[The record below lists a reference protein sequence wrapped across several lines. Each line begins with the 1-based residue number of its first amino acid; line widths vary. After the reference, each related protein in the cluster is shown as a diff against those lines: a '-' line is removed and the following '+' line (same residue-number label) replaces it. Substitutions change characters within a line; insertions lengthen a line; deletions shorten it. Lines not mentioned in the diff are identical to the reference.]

1 MTLSS
6 TPSVRPMMQSE
17 APYIPSQS
25 RLRAFMPG
33 AGLTIL
39 IALTLGLG
47 PVWLVSDGSLKTMG
61 AVAMLFIPLCL
72 VLAAAKARALSASRT
87 TFTLALLVWWFLLIS
102 DKLFDRISDVQNT
115 FEGQYSVDAYGEF
128 VVWVVAF
135 VTALLISVARP
146 GYLGKFFTGSFKWLS
161 LFVLSC
167 LVAATYSPS
176 PSYSLG
182 WGFKLLLVVL
192 ILGLSTSC
200 MEKLT
205 DVRAFLWATMWG
217 LLFICIL
224 AVAEAVADPT
234 SMFQGVGGRFNADP
248 VVLSETAGCLL
259 IVALILNSLHG
270 RLWLKLIIGFSL
282 LTMIFSFGKTGIIT
296 GVISAIVF
304 FLFQKKLASS
314 IGLLLGAGVLAAS
327 LVATVAPLA
336 HYLSAYHAGGTL
348 TGRTE
353 IWETGIGFIKQ
364 KPWLG
369 HGYLAT
375 KFMWTVERGKVS
387 NIAPHLHNGFLE
399 ALYNNGIGGLIF
411 LIGIHVAILTNLFFA
426 KRTVRKYQRA
436 GGSQQANTLIV
447 GCFAL
452 YLDLF
457 ISGLF
462 TAAYG
467 GRATVLFMIFLS
479 LLGMSVALRK
489 FAQQVE
495 EQPVV
500 VRTVPRWRE
509 PVSMPSP
516 SSI

>member
-6 TPSVRPMMQSE
+6 NPSVRATMQGD
-17 APYIPSQS
+17 AVYVPSQS
-25 RLRAFMPG
+25 RLRAFAPG
-33 AGLTIL
+33 ASLAIL
-39 IALTLGLG
+39 IAIMLGLG

-61 AVAMLFIPLCL
+61 AVALLLIPLCL
-72 VLAAAKARALSASRT
+72 VLAAAKARALSATRT
-87 TFTLALLVWWFLLIS
+87 TFSLALLVWWFLLIS
-102 DKLFDRISDVQNT
+102 DKFFDRISDVQNT
-115 FEGQYSVDAYGEF
+115 FEGQYSVDAYGEV
-128 VVWVVAF
+128 VVWVIAF
-135 VTALLISVARP
+135 LTLLLISVARP
-146 GYLGKFFTGSFKWLS
+146 GYLGKLFSGSFKWLS
-161 LFVLSC
+161 LFTVSC
-167 LVAATYSPS
+167 LIAASYSPS
-176 PSYSLG
+176 PAYSLG
-182 WGFKLLLVVL
+182 WGFKLALVVL
-192 ILGLSTSC
+192 VVGLCTSC

-234 SMFQGVGGRFNADP
+234 TMFQGVGGRFNADP

-259 IVALILNSLHG
+259 IVTLILNSLHG
-270 RLWLKLIIGFSL
+270 RLWLKLIILLSL

-304 FLFQKKLASS
+304 FAFQKKLASS

-336 HYLSAYHAGGTL
+336 HYLNAYHAGGTL

-353 IWETGIGFIKQ
+353 IWETSIAFIKQ
-364 KPWLG
+364 RPWLG

-375 KFMWTVERGKVS
+375 KFMWTMERGKVS
-387 NIAPHLHNGFLE
+387 DIAPHLHNGFLE
-399 ALYNNGIGGLIF
+399 ALYNNGIVGLIF
-411 LIGIHVAILTNLFFA
+411 LLGIHAAILTNLFYA
-426 KRTVRKYQRA
+426 KRTVGKYQRA

-462 TAAYG
+462 TAAFG
-467 GRATVLFMIFLS
+467 GRATVLFMLFLA
-479 LLGMSVALRK
+479 LLGLSMVLRK
-489 FAQQVE
+489 FAEQVE

-500 VRTVPRWRE
+500 VHTVPRWRE
-509 PVSMPSP
+509 PVSVPSP